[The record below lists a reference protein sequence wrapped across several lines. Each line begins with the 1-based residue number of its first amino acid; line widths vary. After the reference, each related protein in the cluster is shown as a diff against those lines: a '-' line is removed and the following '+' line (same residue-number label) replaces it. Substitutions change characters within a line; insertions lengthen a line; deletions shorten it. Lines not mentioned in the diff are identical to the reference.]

1 MVLIAARQSATVLLR
16 MVLGLMANI
25 NRDKTLPI
33 SPDYD
38 MLVNFV
44 KLELQASRKAGS
56 SA

>member
-16 MVLGLMANI
+16 MVLDLMAN
-25 NRDKTLPI
+25 RGKRLPI

-38 MLVNFV
+38 MLLNFV